1 MIDGYDAKSCNA
13 LQRPFYR
20 PVEAAIRWC
29 GLIAHEEEILLSI
42 GEDGMPKA
50 GQFPQW
56 RCLYANTEKILDA
69 IEHGS
74 IPHGRDGRA
83 VAAGELWHHVKR
95 SRRTVRHAD
104 LREWMAKHYPDQ
116 KPDFL
121 FDEIER
127 SAHAAINADSFR
139 ALQADRDALK
149 ARVEKAAE
157 EYRKLRSERD
167 ALVAECDLLRARAD
181 KMAMPGERAEATF
194 LNIIGALLEL
204 LLGKTP
210 AGKPHSV
217 FESRAAIIDALL
229 TTHADKPGISKSTL
243 EAKFADARRRLN
255 ST

>member
-1 MIDGYDAKSCNA
+1 MINGYDAKSCNP

-83 VAAGELWHHVKR
+83 VAAGEHVKKA
-95 SRRTVRHAD
+95 RRTVRHTD

-127 SAHAAINADSFR
+127 SAHTAINADSFW
-139 ALQADRDALK
+139 ALQANRDALK
-149 ARVEKAAE
+149 AQVEKALE
-157 EYRKLRSERD
+157 ECRKLRAERD
-167 ALVAECDLLRARAD
+167 TLVAERDLLRARAD
-181 KMAMPGERAEATF
+181 KMAVPGERAETTF
-194 LNIIGALLEL
+194 LNIVGALLAL
-204 LLGKTP
+204 LLGRTP
-210 AGKPHSV
+210 AGKPYSV
-217 FESRAAIIDALL
+217 FESQAAIIDALL
-229 TTHADKPGISKSTL
+229 GAHSNKPGISKTTL

>member
-1 MIDGYDAKSCNA
+1 MINGYDAKSCNP
-13 LQRPFYR
+13 LERRFYR

-29 GLIAHEEEILLSI
+29 RLMDREAEILLSI

-50 GQFPQW
+50 GQFPI
-56 RCLYANTEKILDA
+56 CLYLNTEKIFDA

-74 IPHGRDGRA
+74 IPHGRDGRR
-83 VAAGELWHHVKR
+83 VEAGEHVKKT
-95 SRRTVRHAD
+95 RRTVRHDD
-104 LREWMAKHYPDQ
+104 LREWMTKHYPGQ

-149 ARVEKAAE
+149 ARVDKATE
-157 EYRKLRSERD
+157 EYRKLRDERD
-167 ALVAECDLLRARAD
+167 ALVAECDSLRARVD
-181 KMAMPGERAEATF
+181 KVALPGERAEATY
-194 LNIIGALLEL
+194 LNTVGALLEL

-210 AGKPHSV
+210 AGKPYSV
-217 FESRAAIIDALL
+217 FQSQAAIIDALL
-229 TTHADKPGISKSTL
+229 TAHANKPGISKTTL